1 MKNLL
6 EVNRKRETLQIKIE
20 ILVKKGRRGKK
31 TVK

>member
-20 ILVKKGRRGKK
+20 IPVKKDGAEEKS
-31 TVK
+31 